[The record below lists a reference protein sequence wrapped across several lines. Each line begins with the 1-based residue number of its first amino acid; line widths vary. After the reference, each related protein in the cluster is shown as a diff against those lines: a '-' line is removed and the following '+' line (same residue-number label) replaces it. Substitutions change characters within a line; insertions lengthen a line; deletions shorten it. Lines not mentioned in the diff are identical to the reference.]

1 MKINFN
7 IYFFFIIISSLTA
20 TGCSNTPVSSPSAPI
35 INLQEG
41 DLLFQDLN
49 CGDLCDAIE
58 AVTEGVNGKDFSHC
72 AMVVKINDTLQ
83 VVEAIGDKV
92 QVTSLR
98 NFFARSGDT
107 TTIQNITVGRVLEK
121 YQPLAAK
128 AALNAKAHIGEPYD
142 DVFLMNN
149 NSWYCSELL
158 NESFKAANDS
168 KDFFELNPMTF
179 KDPKTN
185 DFFPA
190 WVDYYQQLKQ
200 NIPEGK
206 PGINPGLI
214 SRSDKIEIVPL
225 KCFKP

>member
-20 TGCSNTPVSSPSAPI
+20 TGCSNTSVSSPSAPI

-49 CGDLCDAIE
+49 CGELCDAIE
-58 AVTEGVNGKDFSHC
+58 AVTDGLNGKDFSHC

-107 TTIQNITVGRVLEK
+107 ASIQNITVGRVLEK
-121 YQPLAAK
+121 YHPLVAK
-128 AALNAKAHIGEPYD
+128 AALKAKAHIGEPYD
-142 DVFLMNN
+142 DIFLMNN

-158 NESFKAANDS
+158 YESFKEANDS

-185 DFFPA
+185 AFFPA
-190 WVDYYQQLKQ
+190 WVDYYKQLKQ
-200 NIPEGK
+200 DIPEGK

-214 SRSDKIEIVPL
+214 SRSGKIEIVSIQS
-225 KCFKP
+225 FNH